1 LIIAC
6 LPLTIHTQ
14 QEGTMSTDETTYSM
28 QQAQEKLAK
37 MYFNSVW
44 DLLEKTD
51 RTPEDDEA
59 MIHAAHA
66 SCYLWMQVG
75 TPVNHQRGEWQVAR
89 VYTILGHYA
98 AALRHANCCLELTD
112 KHPEL
117 MQDFDIAFA
126 YECVARA
133 NAIAGNRQ
141 VATKYIELAE
151 QAGQDIKDPDDRKVF
166 FDNFNSGL
174 WNGMK

>member
-1 LIIAC
+1 
-6 LPLTIHTQ
+6 
-14 QEGTMSTDETTYSM
+14 MSTDETTYSM

-59 MIHAAHA
+59 MIHATHA

-89 VYTILGHYA
+89 VYTILGHFA

-112 KHPEL
+112 KHLEL

-141 VATKYIELAE
+141 VATKYIEFAE

>member
-1 LIIAC
+1 
-6 LPLTIHTQ
+6 
-14 QEGTMSTDETTYSM
+14 MSADETTYSL
-28 QQAQEKLAK
+28 QQAQKKLAK

-44 DLLEKTD
+44 DLMEKTD
-51 RTPEDDEA
+51 RTPEDDEV

-75 TPVNHQRGEWQVAR
+75 TAVNHQRGEWQVAR

-98 AALRHANCCLELTD
+98 AALRHANRCLELTVQNPD
-112 KHPEL
+112 Q
-117 MQDFDIAFA
+117 MQDYDQAFA

-141 VATKYIELAE
+141 VAQKYIELAE
-151 QAGQDIKDPDDRKVF
+151 EAEEEIKGDEDRKVF
-166 FDNFNSGL
+166 VDDFNAGE

>member
-1 LIIAC
+1 M
-6 LPLTIHTQ
+6 
-14 QEGTMSTDETTYSM
+14 EGTMSVEKANDGLK
-28 QQAQEKLAK
+28 QAQEKLAK

-44 DLLEKTD
+44 ELIEKPS
-51 RTPEDDEA
+51 RTPEEDEA

-66 SCYLWMQVG
+66 SCYLWMQIG

-89 VYTILGHYA
+89 VYTLLGHYA
-98 AALRHANCCLELTD
+98 AALRHANRCLELTD
-112 KHPEL
+112 RHPEL

-141 VATKYIELAE
+141 VAKKYIELAE
-151 QAGQDIKDPDDRKVF
+151 QAGQDIKDSEDRKVF

>member
-1 LIIAC
+1 
-6 LPLTIHTQ
+6 
-14 QEGTMSTDETTYSM
+14 MSVEKTNDGLKET
-28 QQAQEKLAK
+28 QEKLAK

-44 DLLEKTD
+44 DLMEKSS
-51 RTPEDDEA
+51 RTPEDDEV

-66 SCYLWMQVG
+66 SCYLWMQIG

-98 AALRHANCCLELTD
+98 AALRHANRCLELTD
-112 KHPEL
+112 RRPEL

-126 YECVARA
+126 YECVSRA

-141 VATKYIELAE
+141 VAQKYIELAE
-151 QAGQDIKDPDDRKVF
+151 QAGQDIKNSDDRKLF
-166 FDNFNSGL
+166 LDAFNGGD